1 VTTSHQAIRNLYESP
16 WQTAICLT
24 GGGSRFA
31 SNLLTVPGGS
41 GTILDVSIPYS
52 NASLTQ
58 YLGQDPDQY
67 CSRETALSMA
77 TVAWQKAMHFSAS
90 SEGAASRCVGVSCT
104 ASLASSKPK
113 RGEHRIWL
121 ATESAATSR
130 VMSVVLKKGLRSRI
144 EEEAVA
150 ADLLLN
156 AVCEAC
162 ELKPPPLPTLNIDE
176 TVSIEFES
184 VPPTVAQLR
193 AGNHAVVWSLPG
205 GTVTES
211 IPQPPRGLLSGSF
224 NPLHV
229 GHSRLRSAAEELIG
243 GTMHFELSLVNAD
256 KPPLNNFEI
265 EHRRHQFDDVTLALS
280 RAPRFID
287 KARLFPGT
295 TFVIGYDTAVR
306 ILDPRFYNR
315 SEQKMLTALEAV
327 GSLGCNF
334 LVAGRLTDAGFQS
347 IENLPIPT
355 ELQDLFLA
363 IPEERFREDISSS
376 GIRNSNS
383 TP

>member
-1 VTTSHQAIRNLYESP
+1 MTTSHQAIRNLYESP
-16 WQTAICLT
+16 WRAALCLT
-24 GGGSRFA
+24 GGGSRF
-31 SNLLTVPGGS
+31 SSDLLTVPGGS
-41 GTILDVSIPYS
+41 GTILDVAIPYS
-52 NASLTQ
+52 NASLNQ
-58 YLGQDPDQY
+58 YLGQAPDQY

-77 TVAWQKAMHFSAS
+77 TVAWQRAMRFSAAT
-90 SEGAASRCVGVSCT
+90 ENAASHCVGVSCT
-104 ASLASSKPK
+104 ASLASSRPK
-113 RGEHRIWL
+113 RGEHRIWI
-121 ATESAATSR
+121 ATESAASSR
-130 VMSVVLKKGLRSRI
+130 VISLVLKKRSRSRVL
-144 EEEAVA
+144 EEAVA
-150 ADLLLN
+150 ADLLLY
-156 AVCEAC
+156 AICETC

-193 AGNHAVVWSLPG
+193 AGNKAVAWSQPG
-205 GTVTES
+205 GTVTAS
-211 IPQPPRGLLSGSF
+211 ITQPPRGLLSGSF

-229 GHSRLRSAAEELIG
+229 GHYRLRSVAEEVIG
-243 GTMHFELSLVNAD
+243 GAVHFELSLINAD

-265 EHRRHQFDDVTLALS
+265 EHRRHQFDDVPLALS

-287 KARLFPGT
+287 KARLFPDT

-315 SEQKMLTALEAV
+315 SEQEMQTSLEAV

-334 LVAGRLTDAGFQS
+334 LVAGRLTDSGFQS
-347 IENLPIPT
+347 IKDLPIPT

-376 GIRNSNS
+376 GIRNSAS